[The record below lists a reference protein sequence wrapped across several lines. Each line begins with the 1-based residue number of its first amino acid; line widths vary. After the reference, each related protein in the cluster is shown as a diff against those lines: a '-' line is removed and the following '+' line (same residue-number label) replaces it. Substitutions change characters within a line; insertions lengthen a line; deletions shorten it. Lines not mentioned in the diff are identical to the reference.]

1 MRASCNKTIHFCA
14 LLISFLFIFPVAI
27 CGQEEG
33 QIVNEQGILALVNGH
48 AITLN
53 YFNQYWD
60 AIPEQYKLQLSKED
74 FLEQMVI
81 QTLLVQKADEIELSA
96 DPKVK
101 FQIKNATEQI
111 LIQYLIEKEIIEKTE
126 LSDDEILS
134 YYEENKENFW
144 KEEEVHALN
153 ILTETEE
160 QAEDVLTRLKE
171 GSDFSTLA
179 QEVSIAS
186 SASKGGDIGF
196 ISKGTF
202 AAEIEENIFALNQD
216 EVSVII
222 PTDKG
227 FHIFKIIE
235 KNPAHYL
242 TLDEVEEEIK
252 YLLLPQRQQEA
263 FDQYLKDVE
272 EKAVIEKNL
281 ELFIEQ

>member
-1 MRASCNKTIHFCA
+1 MKSSYNKTIYFYA
-14 LLISFLFIFPVAI
+14 LLISFLFIFSVVI
-27 CGQEEG
+27 YGQEEG
-33 QIVNEQGILALVNGH
+33 QIVNEQDILALVNGN
-48 AITLN
+48 AITLGD
-53 YFNQYWD
+53 FDQYWD

-81 QTLLVQKADEIELSA
+81 QTLLVQKAGEIELSIN
-96 DPKVK
+96 PEVK

-126 LSDDEILS
+126 LGDDEILS
-134 YYEENKENFW
+134 YYEENKGNFW

-153 ILTETEE
+153 IFTETEE
-160 QAEDVLTRLKE
+160 QAEDVLTRLNE

-202 AAEIEENIFALNQD
+202 TTEIEENIFALNQD
-216 EVSVII
+216 EVSGII

-242 TLDEVEEEIK
+242 TLDEVKEEIK
-252 YLLLPQRQQEA
+252 YQLLPQKQQEA
-263 FDQYLKDVE
+263 FDQYLKEIE
-272 EKAVIEKNL
+272 EKAVIERNL
-281 ELFIEQ
+281 ELFIE